1 MKKNGKIELLR
12 FVFAVIVVIFHINT
26 DIWHLELQTYGWF
39 PLFPQGALGVEF
51 FFLVSGY
58 LMAKSVKKQNSIQ
71 APDINTLG
79 SDTMQ
84 FLWRK
89 LKPILPF
96 HLLFCGM
103 RLLLNIIYAPNV
115 SSFLYFVQRIPSLL
129 FLSFIGISPN
139 AFLGVEWYIGA
150 MLLSMLLLYPLCRY
164 RYNLYVFVIAPLAGI
179 LLTSY
184 MMHEFGRIAGTTD
197 WATFTLKCNL
207 RALAELSLGAVC
219 YEASSALERIS
230 FSKLSRFLLSLLELL
245 SYSVVFV
252 ITCMLDQPESYQY
265 QPLCLI
271 MLMIGVT
278 LSFAQTGILAKTVLF
293 QNRFFVF
300 LGGASLSIYLC
311 QNIPRL
317 YALWY
322 LRELP
327 ELQRASLALVLTLAL
342 GIGAYVLWNGIVKL
356 RNSIVKP
363 RNR

>member
-12 FVFAVIVVIFHINT
+12 FVFAVIVVIFHINIDT
-26 DIWHLELQTYGWF
+26 WRLELQTYGWF
-39 PLFPQGALGVEF
+39 PLFAQGALGVEF

-58 LMAKSVKKQNSIQ
+58 LMAKSVRKQNSIQ
-71 APDINTLG
+71 APDIDTLG
-79 SDTMQ
+79 SDTIQ

-96 HLLFCGM
+96 HLLFCTM
-103 RLLLNIIYAPNV
+103 RLLLNIAYTPDV
-115 SSFLYFVQRIPSLL
+115 SFVYFAERIPSLL
-129 FLSFIGISPN
+129 FLSHTGINSN
-139 AFLGVEWYIGA
+139 TFLGVEWYIGA
-150 MLLSMLLLYPLCRY
+150 MLLCMLMLYPLCRY
-164 RYNLYVFVIAPLAGI
+164 RYNLFVFVFAPAAGI
-179 LLTSY
+179 LLTGY
-184 MMHEFGRIAGTTD
+184 MMHEFGRVAGTTH
-197 WATFTLKCNL
+197 WAVFTFKCNL
-207 RALAELSLGAVC
+207 RAFAEICFGAVC
-219 YEASSALERIS
+219 YEASSALEKIN
-230 FSKLSRFLLSLLELL
+230 FSKFSRFLLSLLELL

-322 LRELP
+322 LQELP